1 MKKFLLTLSLI
12 TSSVMLAQDT
22 QEINK
27 EIENYHKIDAKKILE
42 QKYLNHLKELNE
54 NIKMSDEK
62 FNEMSKS
69 RNFKEIKE
77 EIPLLT
83 KETNTSSKLYSPVNA
98 KLITGVMFPKKD
110 IINEK
115 NLENGVPLIIED
127 NNNCKY
133 LGKSFYNIDTE
144 RATINLT
151 KKSCLIDKKRLIKDI
166 DGFVTE
172 KDFYGVSTE
181 FLNFKN
187 GFYTLNSGKEVK
199 VIVTK
204 IY

>member
-1 MKKFLLTLSLI
+1 MKNFLLSLSLI
-12 TSSVMLAQDT
+12 TSVMLAQDT

-27 EIENYHKIDAKKILE
+27 EIESYHTTDTKKIVE

-54 NIKMSDEK
+54 NIKISDEK

-77 EIPLLT
+77 EIPLLI
-83 KETNTSSKLYSPVNA
+83 KETNTYSKLYEPVSA

-127 NNNCKY
+127 NNCKY
-133 LGKSFYNIDTE
+133 LGKRFYNIDTE

-151 KKSCLIDKKRLIKDI
+151 KKSCLIGKKSLIKDI

-204 IY
+204 VY